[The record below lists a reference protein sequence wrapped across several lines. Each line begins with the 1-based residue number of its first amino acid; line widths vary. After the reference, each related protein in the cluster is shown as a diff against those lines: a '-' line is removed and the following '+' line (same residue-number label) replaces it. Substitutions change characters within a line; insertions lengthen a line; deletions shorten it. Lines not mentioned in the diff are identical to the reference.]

1 MENLFISAAILLN
14 NLVIPRRVREV
25 YTVVLSNLF
34 ETIIIHKGNQAQV
47 EQEQQVTNEGK
58 QHIMVIQGNI
68 VYLHNEVECTV
79 QSLEV
84 VCVTMNILQ

>member
-1 MENLFISAAILLN
+1 
-14 NLVIPRRVREV
+14 
-25 YTVVLSNLF
+25 
-34 ETIIIHKGNQAQV
+34 
-47 EQEQQVTNEGK
+47 VTNEGK

>member
-1 MENLFISAAILLN
+1 MGNLFISAAILLN

-47 EQEQQVTNEGK
+47 E
-58 QHIMVIQGNI
+58 
-68 VYLHNEVECTV
+68 
-79 QSLEV
+79 
-84 VCVTMNILQ
+84 